1 MADSN
6 SLTLTV
12 LGSAGAYRT
21 HDGSRAS
28 GYLVQ
33 HGATTLVLDLG
44 HGTYAPLAA
53 QIGIR
58 ALPQISAVAISH
70 LHPDHWVDLAALR
83 HALVHGNKMGADARS
98 VAVISPS
105 GLAPRLATLLNDQT
119 PEEQAAGTRDSLQPF
134 AFSTWRSDAALP
146 PLGGGRVLSVGSL
159 MVRSAR
165 VRHTGESYALRVA
178 ARDQPGLTYSGDSS
192 HWEDL
197 AAIVQSGDTLLCEA
211 AGGAAQWREGDTHVT
226 AYGAGKAA
234 SSAGAAK
241 LLLTHFGAEVD
252 PAEAV
257 RAAATEFSGEIVAV
271 REGNRFEI

>member
-6 SLTLTV
+6 PIALTV

-53 QIGIR
+53 QIGIN

-98 VAVISPS
+98 VVVISPS
-105 GLAPRLATLLNDQT
+105 GLAPRLATLLDDRT
-119 PEEQAAGTRDSLQPF
+119 PEEQVTGARDSLQPF
-134 AFSTWRSDAALP
+134 AFSTWRSDTALP

-159 MVRSAR
+159 LVQSAR
-165 VRHTGESYALRVA
+165 VRHTGESYVLRVA
-178 ARDQPGLTYSGDSS
+178 LPDQPGLTYSGDVS

-197 AAIVQSGDTLLCEA
+197 ATIVQSGDTLLCEA
-211 AGGAAQWREGDTHVT
+211 AGGAAQWRDGDTHVT

-234 SSAGAAK
+234 ASAGAAK

-271 REGNRFEI
+271 REGDRFEI

>member
-1 MADSN
+1 MANSN
-6 SLTLTV
+6 PLTLTV

-21 HDGSRAS
+21 HEGSRAS

-33 HGATTLVLDLG
+33 YGATTLVIDLG

-53 QIGIR
+53 HLGIR
-58 ALPQISAVAISH
+58 VLPHISAVAISH

-83 HALVHGNKMGADARS
+83 HALVHGNKMGSDARS

-105 GLAPRLATLLNDQT
+105 GLAPRLATLLDDRT
-119 PEEQAAGTRDSLQPF
+119 PEEQAAGAHDSLQPF
-134 AFSTWRSDAALP
+134 AFSTWRSDAVLP
-146 PLGGGRVLSVGSL
+146 PLGGGRFLPVGDL
-159 MVRSAR
+159 TLQSAR

-178 ARDQPGLTYSGDSS
+178 AGDGPGLTYSGDVS

-197 AAIVQSGDTLLCEA
+197 AAIVQPGDTLLCEA
-211 AGGAAQWREGDTHVT
+211 AGGAAEWREGDTHVT

-234 SSAGAAK
+234 ATAGAAK

-252 PAEAV
+252 PSDAV
-257 RAAATEFSGEIVAV
+257 RAAATEFAGEIVAV
-271 REGNRFEI
+271 REGDRFEL

>member
-1 MADSN
+1 VADPFP
-6 SLTLTV
+6 LTLSI

-21 HDGSRAS
+21 HNGSRAS

-33 HGATTLVLDLG
+33 LGATTLVLDLG

-53 QIGIR
+53 QLGIPN
-58 ALPQISAVAISH
+58 LPNISVIAVSH

-83 HALVHGNKMGADARS
+83 HALVHGNNMGSDERS
-98 VAVISPS
+98 IAVIAPS
-105 GLAPRLATLLNDQT
+105 GLAPRLATLLDDRT
-119 PEEQAAGTRDSLQPF
+119 PEEQVTGAHQALQPF
-134 AFSTWRSDAALP
+134 TFSTWRSDATLP
-146 PLGGGRVLSVGSL
+146 PLGGGRSTLVGDLSVQ
-159 MVRSAR
+159 SAR

-178 ARDQPGLTYSGDSS
+178 LKDQPGLTYSGDVS

-197 AAIVQSGDTLLCEA
+197 AAIVQPGDTLLCEA
-211 AGGAAQWREGDTHVT
+211 AGGAAAWREGDTHVT

-234 SSAGAAK
+234 TTFGVAK

-252 PAEAV
+252 PTDAV

-271 REGNRFEI
+271 REGDRFEI

>member
-1 MADSN
+1 VADPD

-33 HGATTLVLDLG
+33 HGLTTLVIDLG
-44 HGTYAPLAA
+44 HGAYAPLAA
-53 QIGIR
+53 HLGIS

-83 HALVHGNKMGADARS
+83 HALVHGNKMGSDARS
-98 VAVISPS
+98 VSVISPS
-105 GLAPRLATLLNDQT
+105 GLAPRLAALLNDRT
-119 PEEQAAGTRDSLQPF
+119 PEEQAAGSHDSSQPF

-146 PLGGGRVLSVGSL
+146 PLGGGRVVPVGDL
-159 MVRSAR
+159 TLQSAR
-165 VRHTGESYALRVA
+165 VRHTSESYALRVA
-178 ARDQPGLTYSGDSS
+178 AGDKPGLTYSGDVS

-197 AAIVQSGDTLLCEA
+197 AAIVRSGDTLLCEA
-211 AGGAAQWREGDTHVT
+211 AGGAAQWQEGDTHVT

-234 SSAGAAK
+234 TSAGAAK

-252 PAEAV
+252 PAEAI

-271 REGNRFEI
+271 REGDRFAI

>member
-53 QIGIR
+53 HVGIS

-83 HALVHGNKMGADARS
+83 HALVHGNKMGSDARS
-98 VAVISPS
+98 VSVISPS
-105 GLAPRLATLLNDQT
+105 GLATRLATLLDDRT
-119 PEEQAAGTRDSLQPF
+119 PEEQAAGVYDSLQPF
-134 AFSTWRSDAALP
+134 AFATWRSDAVLP
-146 PLGGGRVLSVGSL
+146 PIGGGRIVAVGDL
-159 MVRSAR
+159 TIRSAR

-178 ARDQPGLTYSGDSS
+178 NGDAPGLTYSGDVS

-197 AAIVQSGDTLLCEA
+197 AAIVRSGDTLLCEA

-234 SSAGAAK
+234 ASSGAAK
-241 LLLTHFGAEVD
+241 LLLTHFGAKVD
-252 PAEAV
+252 PVEAV
-257 RAAATEFSGEIVAV
+257 RAAGTEFSGEIVAV
-271 REGNRFEI
+271 REGDRFEI

>member
-6 SLTLTV
+6 PIALTV

-53 QIGIR
+53 HLGIQ
-58 ALPQISAVAISH
+58 ALPHIDVVAISH

-83 HALVHGNKMGADARS
+83 HALVHGNKMGSDPRS

-105 GLAPRLATLLNDQT
+105 GLAPRLATLLDDRT
-119 PEEQAAGTRDSLQPF
+119 PEEQAVGAHDSLQPF

-146 PLGGGRVLSVGSL
+146 ALGGGRVLTVGEL
-159 MVRSAR
+159 TVRSAR

-178 ARDQPGLTYSGDSS
+178 LLDQPGLTYSGDVA

-211 AGGAAQWREGDTHVT
+211 AGGATQWRDGDTHVT

-234 SSAGAAK
+234 AAAGAAK

>member
-1 MADSN
+1 VADSN

-53 QIGIR
+53 QIGIN

-105 GLAPRLATLLNDQT
+105 GLAPRLATLLDDRT

-146 PLGGGRVLSVGSL
+146 PLGGGRVLPVGSL

-178 ARDQPGLTYSGDSS
+178 ARDQPGLTYSGDIS

-234 SSAGAAK
+234 TSAGAAK

-271 REGNRFEI
+271 REGDRFEI

>member
-1 MADSN
+1 VADSN

-53 QIGIR
+53 QIGIN

-98 VAVISPS
+98 VEVISPS

-146 PLGGGRVLSVGSL
+146 PLGGGRVLPVGSL

-178 ARDQPGLTYSGDSS
+178 ARDQPGLTYSGDIS

-271 REGNRFEI
+271 LEGDRFEI

>member
-1 MADSN
+1 VADSN

-53 QIGIR
+53 QIGIN

-119 PEEQAAGTRDSLQPF
+119 PEEQAAGTRDSSQPF

-146 PLGGGRVLSVGSL
+146 PLGGGRVLPVGSL

-178 ARDQPGLTYSGDSS
+178 ARDQPGLTYSGDIS

-271 REGNRFEI
+271 REGDRFEI

>member
-6 SLTLTV
+6 PIALTV

-33 HGATTLVLDLG
+33 HGGTTLVLDLG

-53 QIGIR
+53 QIGIS

-105 GLAPRLATLLNDQT
+105 GLAPRLATLLDDRT
-119 PEEQAAGTRDSLQPF
+119 PEEQAVGAHNSLQPF

-146 PLGGGRVLSVGSL
+146 PLGGGRVLPVGSL
-159 MVRSAR
+159 TVQSTR

-178 ARDQPGLTYSGDSS
+178 LRDQPGLTYSGDVS

-197 AAIVQSGDTLLCEA
+197 AVIVRPGDTLLCEA

-234 SSAGAAK
+234 ASAGAAK

-252 PAEAV
+252 PVEAV

-271 REGNRFEI
+271 REGDRFEI

>member
-53 QIGIR
+53 QIGIN

-105 GLAPRLATLLNDQT
+105 GLAPRLATLLDDQT

-146 PLGGGRVLSVGSL
+146 PLGGGRVLPVGSL

-178 ARDQPGLTYSGDSS
+178 ARDQPGLTYSGDIS

-271 REGNRFEI
+271 REGDRFEI

>member
-1 MADSN
+1 MADPD

-33 HGATTLVLDLG
+33 HGLTTLLLDLG

-53 QIGIR
+53 HLGIS
-58 ALPQISAVAISH
+58 ALPKISAVAISH

-83 HALVHGNKMGADARS
+83 HALVHGSKMGSDARS
-98 VAVISPS
+98 VSVISPS
-105 GLAPRLATLLNDQT
+105 GLEPRLATLLDDRT
-119 PEEQAAGTRDSLQPF
+119 PEEQATGAHDSLQPF

-146 PLGGGRVLSVGSL
+146 PLGGGRVVPVGDL
-159 MVRSAR
+159 TLQSAR
-165 VRHTGESYALRVA
+165 VRHTSESYALRVA
-178 ARDQPGLTYSGDSS
+178 ADEEPGLTYSGDVS

-197 AAIVQSGDTLLCEA
+197 AAIIRPGDTLLCEA
-211 AGGAAQWREGDTHVT
+211 AGGAAKWQEGDTHVT

-234 SSAGAAK
+234 TSAGAAK

-252 PAEAV
+252 PAEAI
-257 RAAATEFSGEIVAV
+257 RAAAAEFSGEIVAV
-271 REGNRFEI
+271 REGDRFAI

>member
-6 SLTLTV
+6 TLTLTV

-21 HDGSRAS
+21 HEGSRAS

-33 HGATTLVLDLG
+33 HGATTIVLDLG

-53 QIGIR
+53 HVGMS
-58 ALPQISAVAISH
+58 ALPQISVIGISH

-105 GLAPRLATLLNDQT
+105 GLAPRLATLLDDRT
-119 PEEQAAGTRDSLQPF
+119 PEEQAAGAQNPLQPF

-146 PLGGGRVLSVGSL
+146 PLGGGRVIPVGDL
-159 MVRSAR
+159 WLQSAR
-165 VRHTGESYALRVA
+165 VRHTGESYAMRVA
-178 ARDQPGLTYSGDSS
+178 LRDQPGLTYSGDVS

-197 AAIVQSGDTLLCEA
+197 AAIAQPGDTLLCEA
-211 AGGAAQWREGDTHVT
+211 AGGAAQWRESDTHVT
-226 AYGAGKAA
+226 AHGAGKAA
-234 SSAGAAK
+234 AAAGAAT

-252 PAEAV
+252 PVEAV

-271 REGNRFEI
+271 REGDRFDI

>member
-53 QIGIR
+53 QIGIN

-178 ARDQPGLTYSGDSS
+178 ARDQPGLTYSGDIS

-271 REGNRFEI
+271 REGDRFEI

>member
-1 MADSN
+1 VADSN
-6 SLTLTV
+6 TLTLTV

-21 HDGSRAS
+21 HEGSRAS

-33 HGATTLVLDLG
+33 HGATTIVLDLG

-53 QIGIR
+53 HVGIS
-58 ALPQISAVAISH
+58 ALPQISVVAISH

-105 GLAPRLATLLNDQT
+105 GLAQRLAMLLDDRT
-119 PEEQAAGTRDSLQPF
+119 PEEQNAGVQNPLQPF

-146 PLGGGRVLSVGSL
+146 PLGGGRVIPVGDL
-159 MVRSAR
+159 WLQSAR
-165 VRHTGESYALRVA
+165 VRHTGESYAMRVA
-178 ARDQPGLTYSGDSS
+178 LRDQPGLTYSGDIS

-197 AAIVQSGDTLLCEA
+197 AAIAKPGDTLLCEA
-211 AGGAAQWREGDTHVT
+211 AGGAAQWRESDTHVT
-226 AYGAGKAA
+226 AHGAGKAA
-234 SSAGAAK
+234 AAAGAAT

-252 PAEAV
+252 PVEAV
-257 RAAATEFSGEIVAV
+257 RAAATAFSGEIVAV
-271 REGNRFEI
+271 REGDRFDI

>member
-1 MADSN
+1 MVDSN

-21 HDGSRAS
+21 HGGSRAS

-33 HGATTLVLDLG
+33 HGGTTLVLDLG
-44 HGTYAPLAA
+44 HGTYAPLASH
-53 QIGIR
+53 IGIS
-58 ALPQISAVAISH
+58 ALPQISAVAITH

-83 HALVHGNKMGADARS
+83 HALVHGNKMGSDARS
-98 VAVISPS
+98 LAVIGPS
-105 GLAPRLATLLNDQT
+105 GLAPRLAAILDDRT
-119 PEEQAAGTRDSLQPF
+119 PEEQTAGVYNPLQPF
-134 AFSTWRSDAALP
+134 AFSSWRSDAVLP
-146 PLGGGRVLSVGSL
+146 PLGGGRVVPIGDLV
-159 MVRSAR
+159 VQSAR
-165 VRHTGESYALRVA
+165 VRHTGESYALRIA
-178 ARDQPGLTYSGDSS
+178 LPDQTGLTYSGDVS

-197 AAIVQSGDTLLCEA
+197 AALAKPGDTLLCEA

-226 AYGAGKAA
+226 ARGAGRAA
-234 SSAGAAK
+234 AAAGVAR

-271 REGNRFEI
+271 REGDRFEI

>member
-33 HGATTLVLDLG
+33 RGATTLVLDLG

-53 QIGIR
+53 RLGIC

-83 HALVHGNKMGADARS
+83 HALVHGNKMGSDARS
-98 VAVISPS
+98 VSVISPS
-105 GLAPRLATLLNDQT
+105 GLATRLATLLDDRT
-119 PEEQAAGTRDSLQPF
+119 PEEQAVGAHEPLQPF
-134 AFSTWRSDAALP
+134 AFSTWRSDAVLP
-146 PLGGGRVLSVGSL
+146 PLGGGRIVAVGDL
-159 MVRSAR
+159 TIRSAR

-178 ARDQPGLTYSGDSS
+178 NGDAPGLTYSGDVS

-197 AAIVQSGDTLLCEA
+197 AAIVRPGDTLLCEA

-234 SSAGAAK
+234 ASSGAVK

-271 REGNRFEI
+271 REGDRFEI

>member
-6 SLTLTV
+6 SVTLTV

-21 HDGSRAS
+21 HDDSRAS

-33 HGATTLVLDLG
+33 HGGTTLVLDLG

-53 QIGIR
+53 HLGIS

-83 HALVHGNKMGADARS
+83 HALVHGNKMGSDARS
-98 VAVISPS
+98 VSVISPS
-105 GLAPRLATLLNDQT
+105 GLAPRLAAILDDRT
-119 PEEQAAGTRDSLQPF
+119 PEEQAAGAHDSLQPF
-134 AFSTWRSDAALP
+134 SFSTWRSDAALP
-146 PLGGGRVLSVGSL
+146 PRGGGRVVTIGDLTVW
-159 MVRSAR
+159 SAR
-165 VRHTGESYALRVA
+165 VRHTSESYALRIA
-178 ARDQPGLTYSGDSS
+178 AGDKPGLAYSGDVS

-197 AAIVQSGDTLLCEA
+197 AAIVQPGDTLLCEA

-234 SSAGAAK
+234 AAAGVAK
-241 LLLTHFGAEVD
+241 LILTHFGAEVD
-252 PAEAV
+252 PADAV

-271 REGNRFEI
+271 REGDRFEI

>member
-21 HDGSRAS
+21 HNGSRAS

-33 HGATTLVLDLG
+33 HGITTIVLDLG

-53 QIGIR
+53 HVGIG

-70 LHPDHWVDLAALR
+70 LHPDHWVDLASLR
-83 HALVHGNKMGADARS
+83 HALVHGNKMGSDARS
-98 VAVISPS
+98 VSVISPS
-105 GLAPRLATLLNDQT
+105 GLAQRLATLLDDRT
-119 PEEQAAGTRDSLQPF
+119 PEEQAAGANDSLQPF
-134 AFSTWRSDAALP
+134 AFSAWRSDAVLP
-146 PLGGGRVLSVGSL
+146 PLGGGRVVPVGDLSL
-159 MVRSAR
+159 QSAR
-165 VRHTGESYALRVA
+165 VRHTSESYAMRVA
-178 ARDQPGLTYSGDSS
+178 LRDQPGLTYSGDVS

-211 AGGAAQWREGDTHVT
+211 ASGAAQWRESDTHVT

-234 SSAGAAK
+234 ASAGAAK

-252 PAEAV
+252 PADAV

-271 REGNRFEI
+271 REGDCFEI

>member
-1 MADSN
+1 M
-6 SLTLTV
+6 LT
-12 LGSAGAYRT
+12 
-21 HDGSRAS
+21 
-28 GYLVQ
+28 
-33 HGATTLVLDLG
+33 LDLG

-53 QIGIR
+53 HVGIS

-83 HALVHGNKMGADARS
+83 HALVHGNKMGSDARS
-98 VAVISPS
+98 VSVISPS
-105 GLAPRLATLLNDQT
+105 GLATRLATLLDDRT
-119 PEEQAAGTRDSLQPF
+119 PEEQAAGAYDSLQPF

-146 PLGGGRVLSVGSL
+146 PLGGGRVVPVGDL
-159 MVRSAR
+159 TLRGAR
-165 VRHTGESYALRVA
+165 VRHTGESYAMRVA
-178 ARDQPGLTYSGDSS
+178 LGDQPGLTYSGDVS

-197 AAIVQSGDTLLCEA
+197 AAIVQPRDTLLCEA
-211 AGGAAQWREGDTHVT
+211 AGGAAQWREGDTHIT

-234 SSAGAAK
+234 ASAGAAK

-271 REGNRFEI
+271 REGDRFEI

>member
-21 HDGSRAS
+21 HEGSRAS
-28 GYLVQ
+28 GYLVR
-33 HGATTLVLDLG
+33 HGGTTLVLDLG

-53 QIGIR
+53 HLGIT

-83 HALVHGNKMGADARS
+83 HALVHGNKMGSDARS
-98 VAVISPS
+98 VPVISPS
-105 GLAPRLATLLNDQT
+105 GLAPRLAAILDDRT
-119 PEEQAAGTRDSLQPF
+119 PEEQAAGAHGSLQPF
-134 AFSTWRSDAALP
+134 SYSTWRSDAALP
-146 PLGGGRVLSVGSL
+146 PRGGGRVVSIGDLT
-159 MVRSAR
+159 VRSAR

-178 ARDQPGLTYSGDSS
+178 LRDQPGLTYSGDLS

-197 AAIVQSGDTLLCEA
+197 ASIVQPGDTLLCEA
-211 AGGAAQWREGDTHVT
+211 AGGAAHWREGDTHVT
-226 AYGAGKAA
+226 AYGAGRAA
-234 SSAGAAK
+234 AAAGVAS

-252 PAEAV
+252 PADAV
-257 RAAATEFSGEIVAV
+257 RAAGTEFSGEIVAV
-271 REGNRFEI
+271 REGDRFEI

>member
-1 MADSN
+1 VADSN
-6 SLTLTV
+6 TLTLTV

-21 HDGSRAS
+21 HEGSRAS

-33 HGATTLVLDLG
+33 HGATTIVLDLG
-44 HGTYAPLAA
+44 HGTYTPLAA
-53 QIGIR
+53 HVGMS
-58 ALPQISAVAISH
+58 ALPQISVVGISH

-105 GLAPRLATLLNDQT
+105 GLAPRLATLLDDRT
-119 PEEQAAGTRDSLQPF
+119 PEEQAAGAQNPLQPF

-146 PLGGGRVLSVGSL
+146 PLGGGRVIPVGDL
-159 MVRSAR
+159 WLQSAR
-165 VRHTGESYALRVA
+165 VRHTGESYAMRVA
-178 ARDQPGLTYSGDSS
+178 LRDQPGLTYSGDVS

-197 AAIVQSGDTLLCEA
+197 AAIAQPGDTLLCEA

-226 AYGAGKAA
+226 AHGAGKAA
-234 SSAGAAK
+234 AAAGVAT

-252 PAEAV
+252 PVEAV

-271 REGNRFEI
+271 REGDRFEI

>member
-1 MADSN
+1 MAN
-6 SLTLTV
+6 PNALALTV

-28 GYLVQ
+28 GYLLQ
-33 HGATTLVLDLG
+33 HGLTTLLLDLG

-53 QIGIR
+53 HVGIS

-83 HALVHGNKMGADARS
+83 HALVHGNKMGSDARS
-98 VAVISPS
+98 VSVISPS
-105 GLAPRLATLLNDQT
+105 GLATRLATLLDDRT
-119 PEEQAAGTRDSLQPF
+119 PEEQAVGAYDSLQPF
-134 AFSTWRSDAALP
+134 AFSTWRSDAVLP
-146 PLGGGRVLSVGSL
+146 PLGGGRVVPVGDL
-159 MVRSAR
+159 TLRSAR
-165 VRHTGESYALRVA
+165 VRHTGESYAMRVA
-178 ARDQPGLTYSGDSS
+178 LGDQPGLTYSGDVS

-197 AAIVQSGDTLLCEA
+197 AAIVQPRDTLLCEA
-211 AGGAAQWREGDTHVT
+211 AGGAAQWREGDTHIT

-234 SSAGAAK
+234 ASAGAAK

-252 PAEAV
+252 PAKAV

-271 REGNRFEI
+271 CEGDRFEI

>member
-53 QIGIR
+53 QIGIN

-178 ARDQPGLTYSGDSS
+178 ARDQPGLTYSGDIS
-192 HWEDL
+192 HLEDL

-271 REGNRFEI
+271 REGDRFEI

>member
-33 HGATTLVLDLG
+33 HGATSVVLDLG

-53 QIGIR
+53 RIGIS

-83 HALVHGNKMGADARS
+83 HALVHGNKMGNDARNVS
-98 VAVISPS
+98 VISPS
-105 GLAPRLATLLNDQT
+105 GLAARLAALLDDRT
-119 PEEQAAGTRDSLQPF
+119 PEEQAAGTHEALQPF

-146 PLGGGRVLSVGSL
+146 PLGGGRVVSVGDL
-159 MVRSAR
+159 RMQSAR

-178 ARDQPGLTYSGDSS
+178 LRDQPGLTYSGDVS

-197 AAIVQSGDTLLCEA
+197 AAIARPGDTLLCEA
-211 AGGAAQWREGDTHVT
+211 AGGAAEWREGDTHVT

-234 SSAGAAK
+234 ASAGAAK

-252 PAEAV
+252 PTEAV
-257 RAAATEFSGEIVAV
+257 RAAATEFAGEIVAV
-271 REGNRFEI
+271 LEGDRFEI

>member
-1 MADSN
+1 VADSD

-33 HGATTLVLDLG
+33 HGGTTLVVDLG

-53 QIGIR
+53 HLGIS

-70 LHPDHWVDLAALR
+70 LHPDHWIDLAALR
-83 HALVHGNKMGADARS
+83 HALVHGNKMGSDARS
-98 VAVISPS
+98 VSVISPS
-105 GLAPRLATLLNDQT
+105 GLATRLATLLDDRT
-119 PEEQAAGTRDSLQPF
+119 PEEQAAGSHDSLQPF

-146 PLGGGRVLSVGSL
+146 PLGGGRVVPVGDL
-159 MVRSAR
+159 TLQSAR

-178 ARDQPGLTYSGDSS
+178 ASDEPGLTYSGDVS

-197 AAIVQSGDTLLCEA
+197 AAIVRPGDTLLCEA
-211 AGGAAQWREGDTHVT
+211 AGGAAQWRESDTHIT

-234 SSAGAAK
+234 TSAGVTR

-252 PAEAV
+252 PAEAI

-271 REGNRFEI
+271 REGDRFEI

>member
-1 MADSN
+1 MADSD
-6 SLTLTV
+6 SLTLTI

-21 HDGSRAS
+21 HSGSRAS

-33 HGATTLVLDLG
+33 HGGTTVVLDLG

-53 QIGIR
+53 RVGIS

-83 HALVHGNKMGADARS
+83 HALVHGNKMGTDARR
-98 VAVISPS
+98 VPVISPS
-105 GLAPRLATLLNDQT
+105 GLAPRLATLLDDRT
-119 PEEQAAGTRDSLQPF
+119 PEEQAAGAHEALQPF
-134 AFSTWRSDAALP
+134 AFSTWRSDEALP
-146 PLGGGRVLSVGSL
+146 VLGGGRVVALGDL
-159 MVRSAR
+159 TLQSAR

-178 ARDQPGLTYSGDSS
+178 SGDAPGLTYSGDVS

-197 AAIVQSGDTLLCEA
+197 AAIVRPGDTLLCEA
-211 AGGAAQWREGDTHVT
+211 AGGPAQWRDGDTHIT

-234 SSAGAAK
+234 ASAGVAK

-257 RAAATEFSGEIVAV
+257 RAATMEFSGEIVAA
-271 REGNRFEI
+271 REGDRFEV

>member
-1 MADSN
+1 VADSN

-53 QIGIR
+53 QIGIN

-146 PLGGGRVLSVGSL
+146 PLGGGRVLPVGSL

-178 ARDQPGLTYSGDSS
+178 ARDQPGLTYSGDIS

>member
-1 MADSN
+1 VADSN
-6 SLTLTV
+6 PIALTV

-98 VAVISPS
+98 VVVISPS
-105 GLAPRLATLLNDQT
+105 GLAPRLATLLDDRT
-119 PEEQAAGTRDSLQPF
+119 PEEQVTGARDSLQPF
-134 AFSTWRSDAALP
+134 AFSTWRSDTALP

-159 MVRSAR
+159 LVQSAR
-165 VRHTGESYALRVA
+165 VRHTGESYVLRVA
-178 ARDQPGLTYSGDSS
+178 LPDQPGLTYSGDVS

-197 AAIVQSGDTLLCEA
+197 ATIVQSGDTLLCEA
-211 AGGAAQWREGDTHVT
+211 AGGAAQWRDGDTHVT

-234 SSAGAAK
+234 ASAGAAK

-252 PAEAV
+252 PVEAV

-271 REGNRFEI
+271 REGDRFEI

>member
-1 MADSN
+1 MADSD

-33 HGATTLVLDLG
+33 HGETTLVLDLG

-53 QIGIR
+53 HVGIS

-83 HALVHGNKMGADARS
+83 HALVHGNKMGSDARS

-105 GLAPRLATLLNDQT
+105 GLAPRLAALLDDRT
-119 PEEQAAGTRDSLQPF
+119 PEEQAAGAHDSLQSF

-146 PLGGGRVLSVGSL
+146 TLGRGRVVPVGEL
-159 MVRSAR
+159 TLQSAR

-178 ARDQPGLTYSGDSS
+178 AGDEPGLTYSGDVS

-197 AAIVQSGDTLLCEA
+197 AAIVRPGDTLLCEA
-211 AGGAAQWREGDTHVT
+211 AGGAAQWREGDTHIT
-226 AYGAGKAA
+226 AHGAGRAA
-234 SSAGAAK
+234 ATAGVAR

-252 PAEAV
+252 PVEAI

-271 REGNRFEI
+271 REGDRFEI

>member
-1 MADSN
+1 VADSN

-53 QIGIR
+53 QIGIN

-146 PLGGGRVLSVGSL
+146 PLGGGRVLPVGSL

-178 ARDQPGLTYSGDSS
+178 ARDQPGLTYSGDIS

-271 REGNRFEI
+271 LEGDRFEI